1 MDLLLRGA
9 NEICTHSALK
19 EGFLAYFSQRLAS
32 FLSRFSRGQ
41 NVKPVRATFSAGARR
56 LSRRRRDPRSGNRA
70 VMEFS
75 DRHKKTKVAR
85 AQKKKEEEKEEE
97 KEKSASTIR
106 VSSFKSCKIPV

>member
-1 MDLLLRGA
+1 
-9 NEICTHSALK
+9 
-19 EGFLAYFSQRLAS
+19 
-32 FLSRFSRGQ
+32 
-41 NVKPVRATFSAGARR
+41 
-56 LSRRRRDPRSGNRA
+56 
-70 VMEFS
+70 MEFS